1 MNGVT
6 IDQGVRGTKDGSDAV
21 FTISELISA
30 WKADPSQLYR
40 YKIYVMPDAS
50 TKCTLEGISEIIESG
65 TNQLMRLT
73 SASGGTLTMS
83 VDGLMYD
90 YTTWADTVHLTV
102 NHPGNARYFVGYGG
116 RQEPDV
122 DRTITNWELL
132 GSGTLY
138 RLPLLNFLTE
148 DWAVVLS
155 V

>member
-6 IDQGVRGTKDGSDAV
+6 IDQGIRGTKDGSEAV
-21 FTISELISA
+21 FTIGELISA

-40 YKIYVMPDAS
+40 YKIYAMPDSS

-122 DRTITNWELL
+122 DRTIVNWELL
-132 GSGTLY
+132 GSGMLY

>member
-6 IDQGVRGTKDGSDAV
+6 IDQGVRGTKDGSEAV

-40 YKIYVMPDAS
+40 YKIYVMPDTS

-122 DRTITNWELL
+122 DRTIKNWELL

-148 DWAVVLS
+148 GWAVVLS

>member
-6 IDQGVRGTKDGSDAV
+6 IDQGIRGTKDGSEAV
-21 FTISELISA
+21 FTIAELISA
-30 WKADPSQLYR
+30 WKAEPSQLHR
-40 YKIYVMPDAS
+40 YKIYVMPDTT
-50 TKCTLEGISEIIESG
+50 TKCTLEEISEIIESG
-65 TNQLMRLT
+65 SNQLMRVT

-90 YTTWADTVHLTV
+90 YTTWADSVHLTV

-132 GSGTLY
+132 GSGTIY

-148 DWAVVLS
+148 SWAVVLS

>member
-6 IDQGVRGTKDGSDAV
+6 IDQGIRGTKDGLDAV

-30 WKADPSQLYR
+30 WKADPSQLYC
-40 YKIYVMPDAS
+40 YKIYVMPDSS
-50 TKCTLEGISEIIESG
+50 TKCALEGISEIIESG